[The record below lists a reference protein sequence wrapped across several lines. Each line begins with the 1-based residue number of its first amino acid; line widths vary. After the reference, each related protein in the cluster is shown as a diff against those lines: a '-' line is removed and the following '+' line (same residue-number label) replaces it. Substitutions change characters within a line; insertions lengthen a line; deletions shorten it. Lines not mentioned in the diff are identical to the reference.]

1 MNPEQTLLEK
11 RAVDELERE
20 LQTGELYLFT
30 PIGDNDRES
39 QKMWAIFAESAACG
53 VWLETA
59 TTDFKNFRHWS
70 CLPEGWCCCRRATR
84 DELRDYAYSLAI
96 FELTH
101 ER

>member
-11 RAVDELERE
+11 RAVDELEQE

-39 QKMWAIFAESAACG
+39 QNMWAIFAEYADGG

-59 TTDFKNFRHWS
+59 TNDFKHFSHWS
-70 CLPEGWCCCRRATR
+70 RLPEGWRCYRRATR
-84 DELRDYAYSLAI
+84 DELRDYAYALAI
-96 FELTH
+96 FELTQ

>member
-11 RAVDELERE
+11 RAVDELEQE

-39 QKMWAIFAESAACG
+39 QKMWAIFAEYADGG

-59 TTDFKNFRHWS
+59 TNDFKHFSHWS
-70 CLPEGWCCCRRATR
+70 RLPEGWRCYRRATR

>member
-11 RAVDELERE
+11 RAVDELEQE

-39 QKMWAIFAESAACG
+39 QKMWAIFAEYADGG

-59 TTDFKNFRHWS
+59 TNDFKHFSHWS
-70 CLPEGWCCCRRATR
+70 CLPEGWRCYRRATR

-96 FELTH
+96 FELTQ

>member
-11 RAVDELERE
+11 RVVDELEQE

-39 QKMWAIFAESAACG
+39 QKMWAIFAEYVDGG

-59 TTDFKNFRHWS
+59 TNDFKHFRHWS
-70 CLPEGWCCCRRATR
+70 CLPEGWRCYRRATR

-96 FELTH
+96 FELTQ

>member
-11 RAVDELERE
+11 RVVDELGQE

-30 PIGDNDRES
+30 PTTDNDRGS
-39 QKMWAIFAESAACG
+39 LNLWAIFAEYVDGG

-59 TTDFKNFRHWS
+59 TNDFKHFSHWS
-70 CLPEGWCCCRRATR
+70 RLPEGWRCCRRATR
-84 DELRDYAYSLAI
+84 DELRDYAYDLAI
-96 FELTH
+96 YEMTM

>member
-39 QKMWAIFAESAACG
+39 QKMWAIFAEYVDGG

-59 TTDFKNFRHWS
+59 TNDFKHFRHWS
-70 CLPEGWCCCRRATR
+70 CLPEGWRCYRRATR

-96 FELTH
+96 FELTQ

>member
-11 RAVDELERE
+11 RAVDELEQE

-39 QKMWAIFAESAACG
+39 QKMWAIFAESTAGG

-59 TTDFKNFRHWS
+59 TNDFKHFSHWS
-70 CLPEGWCCCRRATR
+70 RLPEGWRCGRLATR
-84 DELRDYAYSLAI
+84 DELRDYAFALAI
-96 FELTH
+96 FELTQA
-101 ER
+101 R

>member
-11 RAVDELERE
+11 RAVDELEQE

-30 PIGDNDRES
+30 PTTDSDRES
-39 QKMWAIFAESAACG
+39 LMMWAIFAEYADEG

-59 TTDFKNFRHWS
+59 TNDFKHFSHWS
-70 CLPEGWCCCRRATR
+70 CLPEGWRCYRRATR

-96 FELTH
+96 FELTQ